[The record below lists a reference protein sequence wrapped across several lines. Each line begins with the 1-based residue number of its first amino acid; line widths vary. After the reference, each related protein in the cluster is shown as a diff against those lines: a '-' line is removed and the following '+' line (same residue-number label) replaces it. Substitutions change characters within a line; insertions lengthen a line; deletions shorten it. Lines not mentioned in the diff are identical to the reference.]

1 MPDIN
6 ASGIELLQLQSR
18 QMGVPITEDAATR
31 LMAYLSLLQ
40 KWNKTHNLT
49 SVPDDQ
55 MLPLHLLDSLAIL
68 PLVSGERVLD
78 VGSGGGFPGIPLAIA
93 GLERD
98 FVLVDS
104 NRKKT
109 SFLRQVVLE
118 LQLHN
123 VQVETQ
129 RVEHLKTELLFDCI
143 VSRAY
148 ASLRQFV
155 TQTQPLRAEQGVW
168 LAMKGLFPEQEL
180 SELPQEI
187 HLLATHSL
195 QIPGITAARHVLRLG
210 VSHG

>member
-1 MPDIN
+1 MSEIDV
-6 ASGIELLQLQSR
+6 LRLQSG
-18 QMGVPITEDAATR
+18 QMGVEITEAGAGQ

-55 MLPLHLLDSLAIL
+55 MLSLHLLDSLAIL
-68 PLVSGERVLD
+68 PLVSGKRVLD

-93 GLERD
+93 CPEQT

-118 LQLHN
+118 LQLNN

-129 RVEHLKTELLFDCI
+129 RVEQLKPLLLYDCI

-155 TQTQPLRAEQGVW
+155 TQTQSLLAEHGVW

-180 SELPQEI
+180 AELPQDI
-187 HLLATHSL
+187 QLLSTKSL
-195 QIPGITAARHVLRLG
+195 HIPGVMAARHVLRLG
-210 VSHG
+210 VVNG